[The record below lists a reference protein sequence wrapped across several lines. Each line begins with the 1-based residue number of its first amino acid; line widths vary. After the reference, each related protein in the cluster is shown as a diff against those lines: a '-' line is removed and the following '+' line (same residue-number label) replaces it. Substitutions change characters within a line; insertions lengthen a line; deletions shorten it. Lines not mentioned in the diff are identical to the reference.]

1 MTAPLHNL
9 PYNPAL
15 DSLRGIA
22 VAAVVAG
29 HAGHYF
35 FSRTDNPIPGGF
47 LGVDIFFV
55 LSGYLI
61 TGILLRDL
69 QRGGAVDYRRF
80 YINRFLRLIPALLVL
95 LMVYAVAVSF
105 TGHGEELSAANVLA
119 ILFYCF
125 NWYIIH
131 TLDTPEGLGHL
142 WSLSLEEQFY
152 ILWPLLLTLLV
163 LRLKST
169 RLVIALFLLAI
180 LLAAAARAALWQEG
194 TGWLILYI
202 RTDLR
207 ADALLT
213 GGLLAFARHRGCLPL
228 IYPRLLGLLAA
239 LALFAMALLVA
250 REDAFLYLGGLTL
263 ISLLSGLL
271 IITALEG
278 ERAFYDCRPLRQLG
292 RISYG
297 VYLWH
302 LPVFTVLASLD
313 VGPFVQTLLGVLV
326 TLVICMASWVWVEL
340 PCLRHKRVEGRGL

>member
-1 MTAPLHNL
+1 MSAQLHNL
-9 PYNPAL
+9 PYVPAL

-22 VAAVVAG
+22 VAAVFAG

-35 FSRTDNPIPGGF
+35 FSETDNPVPGGF

-69 QRGGAVDYRRF
+69 QRDGAVDYRRF
-80 YINRFLRLIPALLVL
+80 YVNRFLRLIPALLVL
-95 LMVYAVAVSF
+95 MVVYSLAVLSA
-105 TGHGEELSAANVLA
+105 GHLQELSAANVLA
-119 ILFYCF
+119 ILFYYF
-125 NWYIIH
+125 NWYIIQ

-142 WSLSLEEQFY
+142 WSLSVEEQFY

-163 LRLKST
+163 VRLRST
-169 RLVIALFLLAI
+169 RWVVAVFLLAI
-180 LLAAAARAALWQEG
+180 VLVAAVRAQLWHQG

-228 IYPRLLGLLAA
+228 IYPRLMGMLAA
-239 LALFAMALLVA
+239 LGLFALALLVA

-271 IITALEG
+271 IITAVEG
-278 ERAFYDCRPLRQLG
+278 GPVFYDCWPLRQLG
-292 RISYG
+292 KISYG

-302 LPVFTVLASLD
+302 LPVFTALAS
-313 VGPFVQTLLGVLV
+313 VEMAPFMQTLLGVMV
-326 TLVICMASWVWVEL
+326 TLVICMVSWAVVEL
-340 PCLRHKRVEGRGL
+340 PCLRRKRHA